1 MAKLIIKEVYEGS
14 NDEIQELKEYL
25 DHIVESKV
33 GGKVFGDLFVSVE
46 SKVELDKVEE
56 VKDTPLQVHLKRELN
71 LYRSILNADAIAQAE
86 KLIEEAA
93 TSKLTAEEVAD
104 LEKQSSV
111 ILDALENNGDDH
123 WDYYDEEYDD
133 EDDCDC
139 DDDYIYDEE
148 DEDDDSVL
156 SQQDVEDFLN

>member
-25 DHIVESKV
+25 DQIVESKV
-33 GGKVFGDLFVSVE
+33 GSKVFGKLFTSVE

-93 TSKLTAEEVAD
+93 TSKLTAEEVAE

-111 ILDALENNGDDH
+111 ILDALENNDD
-123 WDYYDEEYDD
+123 EYDD

-156 SQQDVEDFLN
+156 SQRDVEDFLN

>member
-25 DHIVESKV
+25 DQIVESKV
-33 GGKVFGDLFVSVE
+33 GSKVFGDLFVSVE
-46 SKVELDKVEE
+46 SKVELDKSEE

-93 TSKLTAEEVAD
+93 TSKLTAEEVAE

-111 ILDALENNGDDH
+111 ILDALENNDD
-123 WDYYDEEYDD
+123 EYDD
-133 EDDCDC
+133 EDDCDCDDCDC

-156 SQQDVEDFLN
+156 SQRDVEDFLN

>member
-25 DHIVESKV
+25 DQIVESKV
-33 GGKVFGDLFVSVE
+33 GSKVFGKLFASVE
-46 SKVELDKVEE
+46 SKVELDKSEK

-93 TSKLTAEEVAD
+93 TSKLTAEEVAE

-111 ILDALENNGDDH
+111 ILDALESNGD
-123 WDYYDEEYDD
+123 EYDN

>member
-33 GGKVFGDLFVSVE
+33 GSKVFGDLFVSVE

-93 TSKLTAEEVAD
+93 TSKLTAEEVAE

-111 ILDALENNGDDH
+111 ILDALENNDD
-123 WDYYDEEYDD
+123 EYDD

-156 SQQDVEDFLN
+156 SQRDVEDFLN

>member
-25 DHIVESKV
+25 DQIVESKV
-33 GGKVFGDLFVSVE
+33 GSKVFGKLFASVE

-71 LYRSILNADAIAQAE
+71 LYRSILNADAIAISE

-93 TSKLTAEEVAD
+93 TSKLTAEEVAE

-111 ILDALENNGDDH
+111 ILDALENNDD
-123 WDYYDEEYDD
+123 EYDD

>member
-25 DHIVESKV
+25 DQIVESKV
-33 GGKVFGDLFVSVE
+33 GSKVFGKLFASVE
-46 SKVELDKVEE
+46 SKVELDKSEE

-93 TSKLTAEEVAD
+93 TSKLTAEEVAE

-111 ILDALENNGDDH
+111 ILDALENNDD
-123 WDYYDEEYDD
+123 EYDN

-156 SQQDVEDFLN
+156 SQRDVEDFLN

>member
-25 DHIVESKV
+25 DQIVESKV
-33 GGKVFGDLFVSVE
+33 GSKVFGKLFSSVE

-71 LYRSILNADAIAQAE
+71 LYRSILNADAIAIAE

-93 TSKLTAEEVAD
+93 TSKLTAEEVAE

-111 ILDALENNGDDH
+111 ILDALENNDD
-123 WDYYDEEYDD
+123 EYDD

>member
-14 NDEIQELKEYL
+14 NNEIQELKEYL

-33 GGKVFGDLFVSVE
+33 GNKVFGDLFVSVE

-93 TSKLTAEEVAD
+93 TSKLTAEEVED

-123 WDYYDEEYDD
+123 WDYYDEE

-156 SQQDVEDFLN
+156 SQRDVEDFLN